1 MTYHIYTDG
10 AASPNP
16 GTGGWAFAVVVNDK
30 IVYKESGKE
39 ENTTNQRMEM
49 KAVAAA
55 CEFISTVRRTHG
67 FVMDDFIIYTDSA
80 YIFNCFSAKWYVNW
94 ERNGWR
100 NSKKEP
106 VANRDLWEEI
116 VPFFENVGFKKVKG
130 HDGNEYNEI
139 VDKLAVAARSNK

>member
-16 GTGGWAFAVVVNDK
+16 GTGGWAFAVVVDDK
-30 IVYKESGKE
+30 IIYKENGRE

-55 CEFISTVRRTHG
+55 CEFISTVQRAHG
-67 FVMDDFIIYTDSA
+67 FIMDDFIIYTDSA
-80 YIFNCFSAKWYVNW
+80 YIYNCYSAKWYAAW

-116 VPFFENVGFKKVKG
+116 VPFFENVGFKKVRG
-130 HDGNEYNEI
+130 HCGNKYNEI